1 MNTVEAMP
9 TKTLTEPP
17 PNFPLTKQEVVKFC
31 QKWQVTEFALFG
43 SILRDDFS
51 ANSDVDILVT
61 FDSQAKRSLFDL
73 IQMRAELKQ
82 LLGRKVDVLTRKSV
96 EQSHNWLRKQ
106 NILNSARVIY
116 VSR

>member
-1 MNTVEAMP
+1 MNAIETMP
-9 TKTLTEPP
+9 VNTIKEPP
-17 PNFPLTKQEVVKFC
+17 PNFPLAKQEVVKFC

-51 ANSDVDILVT
+51 AASDVDILVT
-61 FDSQAKRSLFDL
+61 FDSQAKQSLFDL
-73 IQMRAELKQ
+73 IQIRAELKQ

-106 NILNSARVIY
+106 NILNSIRVIY
-116 VSR
+116 VS